1 MIFGK
6 YINKYYIK
14 YILFFILGIAALL
27 AVNWVQLEI
36 PKICGQI
43 LDGVAD
49 EAKNDPNSLFNNPE
63 MINRLMIQLAIIA
76 LIMFIGRFMWRYCI
90 FGVAVRVETDI
101 RYDMFNHSLKLSNA
115 FYKHHK
121 TGALM
126 ALFTNDLQVIKQAF
140 GSGTVMTVD
149 AIFLGSF
156 ALYRM
161 FMNNWILTC
170 FSIIPMILIAIVSVV
185 VGRILKE
192 KFKVRQEAYEKL
204 SDFTQ
209 ENFSGIAVVKA
220 FVKEVHEIRHFDKI
234 NEDNLNKNINYVK
247 YSTILNVFLTAIIS
261 SIITLLFGG
270 GAYFVINGFMGKEF
284 TPGQMFEFIGY
295 FDAVIWPFMAVAQLI
310 NMRSQANASLNR
322 INGFLDEKIDIV
334 DQNVTDIE
342 QIAGKIEF
350 RNLNFKYPDGSNNVL
365 KNISFTIPE
374 GSMVGIIGKTGC
386 GKTTIVDLLLRT
398 YNLNDGQVFIDDKD
412 IMHIPFKKIRD
423 SIGYVPQDNFLFSDT
438 IANNIAFAYE
448 SFDDEMIQEAAKLAD
463 VHNNIIEF
471 NEQYATILGERGV
484 TLSGGQKQRVSIARA
499 IVKNPAILIFDDSV
513 SAVDTKTEETI
524 LSNLKRI
531 RKNRTTIMIAHRIST
546 VQNLDMIIVMDDG
559 KVVGIGKH
567 EQLLETCELYQQM
580 VHLQSLESMVN
591 GGDFNAEV

>member
-247 YSTILNVFLTAIIS
+247 YATILNVFLTAIIS

>member
-247 YSTILNVFLTAIIS
+247 YATILNVFLTAIIS

-531 RKNRTTIMIAHRIST
+531 RKNRTTIIIAHRIST